1 MRHYRANCRMR
12 IFQAGTAAAL
22 AAFAVSAADAQSI
35 MRSPTINMGARIN
48 PVTVNPVV
56 THVNPSVSTSIGR
69 VTPTLTSRLAVHPQ
83 FPYMHTSPNLY
94 PACGGAARDSDG
106 ECADLFA
113 ASNGNGSGRQA
124 HKVLSGRI
132 RGNQVQTVL
141 DVNTVPNELV
151 AEIDGA
157 LSEAQADEMARRHG
171 LRRVQSQ
178 NFALIGSTIGLFRVT
193 DRRSVDV
200 VSREFATEASVRSV
214 QPNFRYLLQDQ
225 KPAALGEGD
234 PLQYALAKMRLPEA
248 HKLAH
253 GSGVKVAVIDAAIDV
268 RHPELAGSI
277 VDSFDALGSTE
288 GPHVH
293 GTGIAGAIVAHARLM
308 GSAPAAGIM
317 AIRAFGTAAN
327 GAQSNSYVILKAL
340 DYAAGHGAQVINMSF
355 AGPKDALIE
364 RGVDA
369 VAKKDIVMV
378 AAAGNAGAK
387 SPPLYPA
394 ANANVI
400 AVSAT
405 DAQDHLFTA
414 SNRGGY
420 VAIAAPGVDVFLP
433 APDGKYQ
440 MTSGTS
446 FSAAYV
452 SGLAAL
458 MLERNPALKADELR
472 VLLMK
477 TARDLGSPG
486 RDDLFGAGE
495 ADAYAAIEAVIGAG
509 PAPVASTSAPAPQ
522 KPAENAPE
530 QREIPPVR
538 SLEPQISTVAA
549 EKPAASH

>member
-1 MRHYRANCRMR
+1 MSHDGADWRMILRRAAWAIGGM
-12 IFQAGTAAAL
+12 ALVAA
-22 AAFAVSAADAQSI
+22 SASSAQSI

-369 VAKKDIVMV
+369 VA
-378 AAAGNAGAK
+378 
-387 SPPLYPA
+387 
-394 ANANVI
+394 
-400 AVSAT
+400 
-405 DAQDHLFTA
+405 
-414 SNRGGY
+414 RR
-420 VAIAAPGVDVFLP
+420 
-433 APDGKYQ
+433 
-440 MTSGTS
+440 TS
-446 FSAAYV
+446 
-452 SGLAAL
+452 
-458 MLERNPALKADELR
+458 
-472 VLLMK
+472 
-477 TARDLGSPG
+477 
-486 RDDLFGAGE
+486 
-495 ADAYAAIEAVIGAG
+495 
-509 PAPVASTSAPAPQ
+509 
-522 KPAENAPE
+522 
-530 QREIPPVR
+530 
-538 SLEPQISTVAA
+538 
-549 EKPAASH
+549 